1 MTHLAGGHAQ
11 TSDPRSRQKS
21 SKKVQKKF
29 KKSSKKSSKKVQL
42 LVSDPTRSH
51 FADLPSGGSK
61 IEGNQDNK

>member
-1 MTHLAGGHAQ
+1 ML
-11 TSDPRSRQKS
+11 RQAILDLDKKS

-29 KKSSKKSSKKVQL
+29 KKSSKKVQL
-42 LVSDPTRSH
+42 RVSDPTRSH